1 VTGRS
6 FFFAAFFMLISVLTS
21 LAAEEDSVDDARR
34 GPDWLPPGSVS
45 PSVERYSFEVQA
57 RLQTRIPA
65 FQRGALASI
74 RERLSTEDR
83 NELRIATVPLVVD
96 LLDAE
101 YRILEFPRDYR
112 IDETTRLLAL
122 EVLAELGG
130 TTARSRIQLSV
141 VEDDD
146 ETIRAGAAQL
156 LVKHS
161 GDTPEED
168 LSVVSRALLRSVR
181 RGGSEGEVR
190 RLLGAA
196 RQLSIRVWDPV
207 SPELLD
213 ALVLVAGGS
222 YSASLRSAA
231 ISFLEELADR

>member
-1 VTGRS
+1 
-6 FFFAAFFMLISVLTS
+6 M
-21 LAAEEDSVDDARR
+21 AEDRPGEDTTR

-45 PSVERYSFEVQA
+45 PSVERHALEVQA
-57 RLQTRIPA
+57 RLQTRIPE
-65 FQRGALASI
+65 FQRGALVSI
-74 RERLSTEDR
+74 RGRMGIDDR
-83 NELRIATVPLVVD
+83 NELRVAAVPLVVD

-130 TTARSRIQLSV
+130 PAARSQIRLSV
-141 VEDDD
+141 LEDDD
-146 ETIRAGAAQL
+146 EAIRAGAAQL
-156 LVKHS
+156 LVTHT

-168 LSVVSRALLRSVR
+168 LVAVSRALLKSIR
-181 RGGSEGEVR
+181 RGGSEGEAR

-196 RQLSIRVWDPV
+196 RQLSVRVWDPV
-207 SPELLD
+207 NPELLD
-213 ALVLVAGGS
+213 ALVLIAGGG